1 MQPSASLAGVSGLD
15 AIVSGNYITLLP
27 GEGDFVDEFIAE
39 EDPPAITVSDGD
51 LLIRLISD
59 DIGSIT
65 VGASVYFRK
74 VPVGNIAD
82 YRFTK
87 DQKNRN

>member
-1 MQPSASLAGVSGLD
+1 M
-15 AIVSGNYITLLP
+15 
-27 GEGDFVDEFIAE
+27 
-39 EDPPAITVSDGD
+39 SDGD

-87 DQKNRN
+87 DQKKSKLMSSLIKYSFSKKEPILEY

>member
-1 MQPSASLAGVSGLD
+1 M
-15 AIVSGNYITLLP
+15 
-27 GEGDFVDEFIAE
+27 
-39 EDPPAITVSDGD
+39 SDGD

-87 DQKNRN
+87 DQKIEIDVVINQKYAHLVKKRADFGILAVLALM